1 MIFKFE
7 DKNCIDTTQL
17 MNSIEDH
24 INLVLLIESK
34 SDAMQ
39 YLLSKSSD
47 IKQVE
52 IIVSEFLSKT
62 IPDLDSFYVL
72 LASLRK
78 IDWEWDIKY
87 NLANKF
93 YWSFC
98 EQESIEFKI
107 EIGATLLFEFIDEFE
122 GSTESISKIL
132 TDLHQRFPNNFPI
145 TVYFCKN
152 GLLSG
157 EYDESKV
164 PKHREYLSTLT
175 EAINNKQNKKE
186 VI

>member
-1 MIFKFE
+1 MFKFE
-7 DKNCIDTTQL
+7 DENCIDTTQL

-62 IPDLDSFYVL
+62 IPDLDSFYIL

-78 IDWEWDIKY
+78 ID
-87 NLANKF
+87 
-93 YWSFC
+93 
-98 EQESIEFKI
+98 
-107 EIGATLLFEFIDEFE
+107 
-122 GSTESISKIL
+122 
-132 TDLHQRFPNNFPI
+132 
-145 TVYFCKN
+145 
-152 GLLSG
+152 
-157 EYDESKV
+157 
-164 PKHREYLSTLT
+164 
-175 EAINNKQNKKE
+175 
-186 VI
+186 